1 MMRLVSNQG
10 EKMPRRFKDRNKSV
24 FVKFYDDVGDE
35 EVGEFLS
42 SLGVAGIR
50 VSNLINRWAVEVP
63 FWKEGF
69 FVEKFDAE
77 TELVERIHDSFD
89 RKRTNYG
96 TEEGDVE

>member
-1 MMRLVSNQG
+1 MCPLSNQG
-10 EKMPRRFKDRNKSV
+10 EKMPRRFKDKNKSI

-35 EVGEFLS
+35 EVGELLS
-42 SLGVAGIR
+42 SLGVAGIK

-77 TELVERIHDSFD
+77 TELVERVHESFD
-89 RKRTNYG
+89 RKRTNCS
-96 TEEGDVE
+96 EGDGDDQ

>member
-1 MMRLVSNQG
+1 
-10 EKMPRRFKDRNKSV
+10 MPRRFKDRNKSI

-35 EVGEFLS
+35 EVGELLS

-50 VSNLINRWAVEVP
+50 VSNLINRWAVEIP

-77 TELVERIHDSFD
+77 VELVEKVHESFD
-89 RKRTNYG
+89 RKRTNY
-96 TEEGDVE
+96 EMEDEGNGE